1 MTKLRLGVVFGGR
14 SGEHEIS
21 LRSARS
27 VLHELNRDKYETI
40 PIAITKSGHWYSGPN
55 ALERMEQGELTD
67 LVPVTF
73 LPEPGNRN
81 LYCRS
86 ENGRLEIL
94 AEVDIVFPVLHGTF
108 GEDGTI
114 QGLFEMAEMPYVG
127 AGVLAS
133 SVGMDKVLF
142 KDVMKSWNIPIV
154 DYALL
159 TGMEISTDFDLML
172 EKAEAVGPY
181 PLFTK
186 PVNMGSSVGVNKCT
200 NRSDLIEGL
209 LDAAQYDRRVMVEKG
224 LEAREIEVSVLG
236 NEIVEASIPGEVVPG
251 DDFYSYRAKYID
263 DNSDLIVPAVLDD
276 GLAEE
281 IRSMA
286 VNAFKAIDGAGM
298 ARVDFLLDKE
308 SGKPYVNE
316 LNTIPGFTSISMYPK
331 LWEAT
336 GLPYPDL
343 LDRLIE
349 LALERHSQKMQLIR
363 TYEVGK

>member
-1 MTKLRLGVVFGGR
+1 MTKIRLGIIFGGR

-27 VLHELNRDKYETI
+27 VIRELNPEKYETV
-40 PIAITKSGHWYSGPN
+40 PIAITRSGHWYSGLD
-55 ALERMEQGELTD
+55 ALNKMEQNELED

-73 LPEPGNRN
+73 LAEPGNRN
-81 LYCRS
+81 LYRRG
-86 ENGRLEIL
+86 ENGLLEIL
-94 AEVDIVFPVLHGTF
+94 AEVDVVFPVLHGTF

-142 KDVMKSWNIPIV
+142 KDVMKSWDIPIV

-172 EKAEAVGPY
+172 EKAESVGPY

-186 PVNMGSSVGVNKCT
+186 PVNQGSSVGVSKCM

-224 LEAREIEVSVLG
+224 MNAREIEVSVLG
-236 NEIVEASIPGEVVPG
+236 NEIIQASVPGEVVPG
-251 DDFYSYRAKYID
+251 DAFYSYRAKYID
-263 DNSDLIVPAVLDD
+263 DTSELLIPAPLDD
-276 GLAEE
+276 QLTDE
-281 IRSMA
+281 IRTIA
-286 VNAFKAIDGAGM
+286 INAFKAIDGAGM
-298 ARVDFLLDKE
+298 ARVDFLLDRE
-308 SGKPYVNE
+308 SGKPFVNE
-316 LNTIPGFTSISMYPK
+316 LNTLPGFTSISMYPK

-343 LDRLIE
+343 LDRLID
-349 LALERHSQKMQLIR
+349 LALERHTQKMQLLR
-363 TYEVGK
+363 TYEGDK